1 MKKTV
6 IYVRRSLN
14 EDKQKSSIDYQIK
27 ACLDYARNQGWIV
40 HQVFNEQTKSARS
53 TEIEERKML
62 YQLITEI
69 KSGIIE
75 RVIVFKRDRIS
86 RRTEQYIEFVE
97 ILRQHKVK
105 MFFAGDNEPQ
115 MFEGI
120 VGEFIE
126 LLLGAISEYEG
137 NNIIQRLIVSRIAK
151 IRAGGWGGGKPPK
164 PYFMGLESSID
175 VKKKESETAD
185 SSTNQKQSAKE
196 DCKEKKVI
204 MISQAD
210 KEKIKLIYEEFL
222 NEEFKSMSEANKYFK
237 KYNKIIGSDF
247 SKFIARELHKGIV
260 SGTYDGEVIRA
271 EKVNLRLRAVTDEL
285 WKDANEKL
293 KKLKGTAL
301 KSVTEVIHPKLTNL
315 LICSKCGKKLIVK
328 DSYYVCNT
336 DKGYVKVQIKH
347 TDQITL
353 EKLTDRFYNHIAKN
367 QEKIIQYAVNTL
379 LKPSAVSIEQLERN
393 LKEVKEKIEKK
404 TVQLLQEPTRSR
416 VEKTT
421 GLENLVNEYKS
432 IYHQLKSEK
441 EKYVKAFDNI
451 KISLIDNL
459 PLPKINALNDFQQKR
474 LLEFFISKIVVN
486 EKLQAEIF
494 YKKNMK

>member
-6 IYVRRSLN
+6 IYVRRSLK
-14 EDKQKSSIDYQIK
+14 EDKQKSSLDYQIK

-40 HQVFNEQTKSARS
+40 HQVFNEETMSARS
-53 TEIEERKML
+53 TEIEEREKL

-97 ILRQHKVK
+97 ILREHQVK

-115 MFEGI
+115 MFEGV

-137 NNIIQRLIVSRIAK
+137 NNIIQRLMVSRIAK

-164 PYFMGLESSID
+164 PYFMGLESSKK
-175 VKKKESETAD
+175 VKEKGSETDD
-185 SSTNQKQSAKE
+185 SSNNEEQLAKE
-196 DCKEKKVI
+196 ERKEKKVI
-204 MISQAD
+204 MILKDD
-210 KEKIKLIYEEFL
+210 KEKIEMIYKEFVKKD
-222 NEEFKSMSEANKYFK
+222 FKSISEAK
-237 KYNKIIGSDF
+237 KHFNENQLIKGSDLL
-247 SKFIARELHKGIV
+247 KFIARELHKGIV
-260 SGTYDGEVIRA
+260 SGNYGGEVIRSD
-271 EKVNLRLRAVTDEL
+271 KVNSRLRAVDEET
-285 WKDANEKL
+285 WNAANEKL
-293 KKLKGTAL
+293 MKLIGTDC
-301 KSVTEVIHPKLTNL
+301 KSVKEVINPKLTNL
-315 LICSKCGKKLIVK
+315 LVCSKCWGKLIVK
-328 DSYYVCNT
+328 DSFYVCNNKK
-336 DKGYVKVQIKH
+336 DFVKIQIK
-347 TDQITL
+347 DADRVIL
-353 EKLTDRFYNHIAKN
+353 DKLTNRFYEHITKN
-367 QEKIIQYAVNTL
+367 QQKIIRYAVNIL
-379 LKPSAVSIEQLERN
+379 LKPSADRIERLERN
-393 LKEVKEKIEKK
+393 LKEVKESIKGK
-404 TVQLLQEPTRSR
+404 TVQLLQEPNGSR

-432 IYHQLKSEK
+432 IYQQLKSEK
-441 EKYVKAFDNI
+441 EKYVNALDNI

-494 YKKNMK
+494 YKKDMK

>member
-164 PYFMGLESSID
+164 PYFMGLESSLE
-175 VKKKESETAD
+175 VKEKETDLAD
-185 SSTNQKQSAKE
+185 SSTDE
-196 DCKEKKVI
+196 DRKEKKII
-204 MISQAD
+204 MISQDD
-210 KEKIKLIYEEFL
+210 KEKIKLIYDEFL
-222 NEEFKSMSEANKYFK
+222 NEKFKSMSDANKHFK
-237 KYNKIIGSDF
+237 KYKEIIGTDF

-260 SGTYDGEVIRA
+260 SGIYDGEVIRS
-271 EKVNLRLRAVTDEL
+271 EKVNKDLKAVDEKI
-285 WKDANEKL
+285 WNTANEKL
-293 KKLKGTAL
+293 MKLKGTAL

-315 LICSKCGKKLIVK
+315 LICSKCGEKLVVK
-328 DSYYVCNT
+328 DSFYVCNT
-336 DKGYVKVQIKH
+336 NKGYVKIQIKLA
-347 TDQITL
+347 DQVIL

-367 QEKIIQYAVNTL
+367 QQKIIQYAVNTL
-379 LKPSAVSIEQLERN
+379 LKPRAVRIERLERN
-393 LKEVKEKIEKK
+393 LKEVKERIQRK
-404 TVQLLQEPTRSR
+404 TVQLLQDPTESSD
-416 VEKTT
+416 EKMT
-421 GLENLVNEYKS
+421 GLENLVKEYKT
-432 IYHQLKSEK
+432 IYHQLKIEK
-441 EKYVKAFDNI
+441 EKHVKVLDNI

-459 PLPKINALNDFQQKR
+459 PLPKINALNNFQQKR

-486 EKLQAEIF
+486 EKLKAEIF
-494 YKKNMK
+494 YKQDKK